1 MEFWFLSTLLDADVK
16 GKKLSLC
23 EFNNLSESG
32 TREKDP
38 VDPTGKMNFSTL
50 ILADNRSGQ

>member
-16 GKKLSLC
+16 EKKLYLC

-38 VDPTGKMNFSTL
+38 VGPTGKMNSSSL
-50 ILADNRSGQ
+50 I